1 MKLGKMAIALIEDD
15 PLLRVPTAK
24 ALDEAGF
31 LVISAANGAEG
42 LALLQDVDI
51 DIAIINIVLPGH
63 LDGLVVAVEAKKQN
77 TGLQIV
83 FTGEDAPP
91 HDPQWHH
98 LGGFLR
104 KPYEPHELLS
114 LVTQRLVAASG
125 AGDASA

>member
-1 MKLGKMAIALIEDD
+1 MKLGKTAIALIEDD

-42 LALLQDVDI
+42 LAVLQDADI
-51 DIAIINIVLPGH
+51 DFAIINIILPGH

-77 TGLQIV
+77 AGLQIV

-91 HDPQWHH
+91 RDVAWHQ

-104 KPYEPHELLS
+104 KPYEPHQLLA
-114 LVTQRLVAASG
+114 LVTQHLVAAS
-125 AGDASA
+125 AASDASD